1 MNEVQLSFS
10 TRACTWSAF
19 NFDVTEDYAY
29 CVVNPNRTLIELC
42 VAQSVPNA
50 VAESMLNKLF
60 ARLKADKRT
69 CIVGEVELHA
79 EVSGAFYH
87 SDPSCSYEGDAHLSK
102 AVFSLLEDDSED
114 GDEMRQAIG
123 NALKYE
129 DKSVLGMTDEELAA
143 YDKCLEPI
151 ADFINDEIGYFEGDD
166 VL

>member
-10 TRACTWSAF
+10 TIARTWSPIF
-19 NFDVTEDYAY
+19 FDVSEDGAY

-42 VAQSVPNA
+42 VAQNVPNA
-50 VAESMLNKLF
+50 VAESMLDKLF
-60 ARLKADKRT
+60 TRLNADQRT
-69 CIVGEVELHA
+69 CVVGEVELHA

-87 SDPSCSYEGDAHLSK
+87 SDPSCSYEGDEHLSK
-102 AVFSLLEDDSED
+102 AVFKLIED
-114 GDEMRQAIG
+114 GRDCDEWLQDIV
-123 NALKYE
+123 NVLKYE

-151 ADFINDEIGYFEGDD
+151 AEFINDDIGNYEGDD

>member
-10 TRACTWSAF
+10 TQGRAWSAI

-29 CVVNPNRTLIELC
+29 CVVNLNRPLIELC
-42 VAQSVPNA
+42 VAQSVPYA

-60 ARLKADKRT
+60 TRLSADKRT
-69 CIVGEVELHA
+69 CVVGEVELHA

-87 SDPSCSYEGDAHLSK
+87 SDPSCSYEGDEHLSK
-102 AVFSLLEDDSED
+102 AVFKLIED
-114 GDEMRQAIG
+114 GRDCDEWLQDVV
-123 NALKYE
+123 NVLKYE
-129 DKSVLGMTDEELAA
+129 DKSVLGMTDEERAA

-151 ADFINDEIGYFEGDD
+151 AEFINDEIGNYEGDD